1 MNNDT
6 KRCPACLTDI
16 DSRASR
22 CPSCAQR
29 QPDAILHRDV
39 PGRVLG
45 GVASALAQHFNWD
58 VTLLRIVMV
67 TSLAF
72 TGGLV
77 FWVYAAAWLMTPF
90 AVNDRAPMQKLVDAV
105 SRLFTPSRGEVE
117 TVSRQ

>member
-1 MNNDT
+1 MNET
-6 KRCPACLTDI
+6 KRCPACLTDL

-29 QPDAILHRDV
+29 QPDVTLHRDV
-39 PGRVLG
+39 PGRMFG
-45 GVASALAQHFNWD
+45 GVAAALAQHFNWD

-90 AVNDRAPMQKLVDAV
+90 AVNGRAPLQKVVDAV
-105 SRLFTPSRGEVE
+105 SRLFTPARGEVE
-117 TVSRQ
+117 NLSRQ

>member
-1 MNNDT
+1 MNET
-6 KRCPACLTDI
+6 KRCPACLTDL

-22 CPSCAQR
+22 CPACAQR
-29 QPDAILHRDV
+29 QPDVTLYRDV
-39 PGRVLG
+39 PGRIFG
-45 GVASALAQHFNWD
+45 GVAAALAQHFNWD

-90 AVNDRAPMQKLVDAV
+90 SATGRAPLLKFVDSVAA
-105 SRLFTPSRGEVE
+105 LFTPSRGNVE
-117 TVSRQ
+117 KVHPE